1 VGVGS
6 FVCVCTRAH
15 LRLRVWL
22 VDWCVQHV
30 HPHLFTCIACLFVCF
45 DGALRMSN
53 MLAFQTSGSEMH
65 MHRQEECI
73 AFTCFAHNHL
83 RSLTYL
89 VRESVEGCTAAQLLS
104 YQSSVQLLINR
115 VVQTGRKVHVYICA
129 KVRAL
134 A

>member
-1 VGVGS
+1 MGVGS

-73 AFTCFAHNHL
+73 AFTCFAHNQL
-83 RSLTYL
+83 RSLTYWS
-89 VRESVEGCTAAQLLS
+89 ESQSSAAQLHS
-104 YQSSVQLLINR
+104 YCRTRVQFNF
-115 VVQTGRKVHVYICA
+115 
-129 KVRAL
+129 
-134 A
+134 